1 LDIREKSSNF
11 AFPKEKMMEY
21 IEKLLQEIWVL
32 LNEMSPY
39 LLLGFGIAGILHAFV
54 PKRLYKR
61 YLGGNDLKSVVWA
74 AILGVPLPLCSCG
87 VIPTA
92 MGLRK
97 EGASK
102 GATTSFL
109 ISTPQTGIDSILA
122 TSSLL
127 GVPFAIVRPIVA
139 FLTGIIG
146 GSLVNYDAKRH
157 PDAEETIEEAETSC
171 SDDCGCTVEKK
182 NGSFVERSKEA
193 LQYGF
198 VEMIEDIGLWLV
210 VGLII
215 AGLITAL
222 VPDDFFARYAG
233 TPILSMMVVLAISIP
248 MYVCATGSI
257 PIAVALMLK
266 GITPGAA
273 LVLLMA
279 GPASNMA
286 SILVIRKVLGR
297 RTLWLYLASITL
309 GAIGFGLIID
319 YLLPVEWFTSHL
331 VASHACCGESPSLI
345 SLICTIVLIIL
356 LVNGLIHRFRHPHH
370 HHHDTNTNEIAMNQR
385 TFKVTGMMCNHCRAH
400 VEEALR
406 AVEGVSKV
414 EVDLASGMATIE
426 GTASNEAVIAAIKAV
441 GYEAEKV
448 D

>member
-1 LDIREKSSNF
+1 MECLEK
-11 AFPKEKMMEY
+11 
-21 IEKLLQEIWVL
+21 ILLEIWVL

-39 LLLGFGIAGILHAFV
+39 LLLGFGVAGALHVFV
-54 PKRLYKR
+54 PSRLFRR
-61 YLGGNDLKSVVWA
+61 YLGGNTFKSVLWGAV
-74 AILGVPLPLCSCG
+74 LGVPLPLCSCG

-92 MGLRK
+92 MSLRK

-122 TSSLL
+122 TASLL
-127 GVPFAIVRPIVA
+127 GIPFAIARPIVA
-139 FLTGIIG
+139 FLTGIVG
-146 GSLVNYDAKRH
+146 GLWVNHDAKCH
-157 PDAEETIEEAETSC
+157 PDQKETPVEEPVASC
-171 SDDCGCTVEKK
+171 KHCSPEPATGKK
-182 NGSFVERSKEA
+182 SFLERALEA
-193 LQYGF
+193 LRYGF

-210 VGLII
+210 VGLIF
-215 AGLITAL
+215 AGLITAF
-222 VPDDFFARYAG
+222 VPDDFFLQYAES
-233 TPILSMMVVLAISIP
+233 PVLSMLVVLAISIP

-286 SILVIRKVLGR
+286 SILVVRKVLGR
-297 RTLWLYLASITL
+297 RTLWIYIASITL
-309 GAIGFGLIID
+309 GAVGFGLAID

-331 VASHACCGESPSLI
+331 VHTHACCNESSSLL
-345 SLICTIVLIIL
+345 SLLSTLTMILL

-370 HHHDTNTNEIAMNQR
+370 DANSQRNNQMNMNQR

-400 VEEALR
+400 VEETLR
-406 AVEGVSKV
+406 NLDGVAG
-414 EVDLASGMATIE
+414 VDVNLASGLVVID
-426 GTASNEAVIAAIKAV
+426 GTVADETVFSAVKGL
-441 GYEAEKV
+441 GYEIEKV
-448 D
+448 